1 MDIVIFLVLIIIVLA
16 VFKDTRSLIYFVGIA
31 DVFMRL
37 VHFIKV
43 QVNVIEFSNLINK
56 YIPTSI
62 VGIIANNSEGIVTTI
77 MNWFYIAVM
86 VLFLVYLIKY
96 LFKRV

>member
-56 YIPTSI
+56 YI
-62 VGIIANNSEGIVTTI
+62 
-77 MNWFYIAVM
+77 
-86 VLFLVYLIKY
+86 
-96 LFKRV
+96 